1 MADFFLRTED
11 IRVDEIRDYFVETE
25 RDRSIIEALKG
36 RNPVI
41 VVGSRGVGKSF
52 LLRIAQGELGQEFS
66 AKKVFPVYLSFSKSS
81 LLQTPDNEQFK
92 HWMLAKISS
101 AIVRALSRAGLLAS
115 IPSSLSVLAGQEIQ
129 ANLQTTKIEAIAEA
143 YENSWREP
151 NCTID
156 ASSVPTTDAL
166 KESIEDLCDD
176 LGIRRFVLLIDEA
189 AHVFLPEQQRQF
201 FTLFRDLRS
210 AYLTCNAAVYPGVT
224 AFGDTFQ
231 PVHDATM
238 LSIERSVSSSDYVK
252 NMRQIVE
259 RQADSSLL
267 ARIEK
272 YGQNF
277 SVLAYASS
285 GNPRVLLK
293 LVARAPKMTSQQVNE
308 VIREY
313 FRTDVWSEH
322 STLAERYTGHKDII
336 DWGRNFI
343 EGDVLPDLKAKNAQ
357 YLQDD
362 KSASCYIWIHRD
374 APAVVREALR
384 ILAYTGIVSEQDAGI
399 KASRGEIGSRYMINL
414 GCIFSQESAP
424 AASSFQIAR
433 SLNKRRMTEYGAN
446 HPSFKRLLE
455 LGPIPDGANISSVLA
470 TQLAKPIGVLDISDW
485 LKGRLRSLSLNT
497 IESVLTASEDKLQ
510 EAYYVGGVRS
520 RRMKNA
526 AISAVLEY
534 LSG

>member
-1 MADFFLRTED
+1 MTDFFLRTED
-11 IRVDEIRDYFVETE
+11 IRVDEIQDYFVETE
-25 RDRSIIEALKG
+25 RDRVIIEALKG

-52 LLRIAQGELGQEFS
+52 LLRIAQGELAKEFPVHR
-66 AKKVFPVYLSFSKSS
+66 VFPVYLSFSKSS
-81 LLQTPDNEQFK
+81 LLQTPDDEQFK
-92 HWMLAKISS
+92 HWMLAKLSS
-101 AIVRALSRAGLLAS
+101 AIVRSLSKAGLLAS
-115 IPSSLSVLAGQEIQ
+115 IPPSLTVLAGQKVDAQ
-129 ANLQTTKIEAIAEA
+129 LQKTRVEAIAEA

-151 NCTID
+151 DSRID
-156 ASSVPTTDAL
+156 TSIIPSTDAL
-166 KESIEDLCDD
+166 KEALEDLCDD
-176 LGIRRFVLLIDEA
+176 LDIRRFVLLIDEA

-210 AYLTCNAAVYPGVT
+210 PYLTCNAAVYPGVT

-238 LSIERSVSSSDYVK
+238 LSIERSVSSSDYVR
-252 NMRQIVE
+252 NMREIVE
-259 RQADSSLL
+259 RQADSTLL
-267 ARIEK
+267 TRIEK

-293 LVARAPKMTSQQVNE
+293 LVARAPRMTSQQVNE

-322 STLAERYTGHKDII
+322 STLAERYIGHKDII

-343 EGDVLPDLKAKNAQ
+343 EGDVLPDLKVKNAQ
-357 YLQDD
+357 YLLDD
-362 KSASCYIWIHRD
+362 KSSSCYIWIHRD

-424 AASSFQIAR
+424 AASGFSIAK

-455 LGPIPDGANISSVLA
+455 LGPIPDGANISSILA
-470 TQLAKPIGVLDISDW
+470 IQLAKPISVLDISDW
-485 LKGRLRSLSLNT
+485 LKGQLGGLGLET
-497 IESVLTASEDKLQ
+497 IESVLTASEEKLQ

-526 AISAVLEY
+526 AVSAVLEY